1 MRRAALVGTI
11 ISAAI
16 LVLGLMLVPIVGANE
31 GAVPAFQ
38 GDATATAT
46 ADAGA
51 TPTTDGGAAGG
62 TTGGVTD
69 ATATATAGDT
79 TGGGTTGGAAATATE
94 TATAAAAGDTTGG
107 GATTDETA
115 TAGAAGGTTDGTSP
129 GNLPDTGANDGPSAV
144 MLTIAVALL
153 IFGVTAVAT
162 LLARRRGTQA

>member
-16 LVLGLMLVPIVGANE
+16 LVFGLMLVPIVGANQ
-31 GAVPAFQ
+31 GAGPAFQ
-38 GDATATAT
+38 GDTTATATAT
-46 ADAGA
+46 ADEGA
-51 TPTTDGGAAGG
+51 TPTTGGAGG
-62 TTGGVTD
+62 AT
-69 ATATATAGDT
+69 TATATAAADGD
-79 TGGGTTGGAAATATE
+79 TTGGAAATATV

-107 GATTDETA
+107 GATTDMTA
-115 TAGAAGGTTDGTSP
+115 TAGAAGGGTTGGGTTDGTSP
-129 GNLPDTGANDGPSAV
+129 GNLPNTGANDGPSAV

>member
-16 LVLGLMLVPIVGANE
+16 LVFGLMLVPIVGANQ
-31 GAVPAFQ
+31 GAGPAFQ
-38 GDATATAT
+38 GDTTATATAT

-51 TPTTDGGAAGG
+51 TPTTGGAGG
-62 TTGGVTD
+62 ATTV
-69 ATATATAGDT
+69 TATAAADGD
-79 TGGGTTGGAAATATE
+79 TTGGAAATATV
-94 TATAAAAGDTTGG
+94 TATAGAAGGGTTGG

-115 TAGAAGGTTDGTSP
+115 TAGAAGGGTTGGGTTDGTSP
-129 GNLPDTGANDGPSAV
+129 GNLPNTGANNGPSAV

>member
-16 LVLGLMLVPIVGANE
+16 LVFGLMLVPIVGANQ
-31 GAVPAFQ
+31 GAGPAFQ
-38 GDATATAT
+38 GDTTATATAT

-51 TPTTDGGAAGG
+51 TPTTGGAGG
-62 TTGGVTD
+62 ATTV
-69 ATATATAGDT
+69 TATAAADGD
-79 TGGGTTGGAAATATE
+79 TTGGAAATATV

-107 GATTDETA
+107 GATADETA
-115 TAGAAGGTTDGTSP
+115 TAGAAGGGTTGGGTTDGTSP
-129 GNLPDTGANDGPSAV
+129 GNLPNTGANDGPSAV

-153 IFGVTAVAT
+153 IFGATAVAT

>member
-16 LVLGLMLVPIVGANE
+16 LVFGLMLVPIVGANQ
-31 GAVPAFQ
+31 GAGPAFQ
-38 GDATATAT
+38 GDTTATATAT

-51 TPTTDGGAAGG
+51 TPTTGGAGG
-62 TTGGVTD
+62 ATTV
-69 ATATATAGDT
+69 TATAAADGD
-79 TGGGTTGGAAATATE
+79 TTGGAAATATV

-107 GATTDETA
+107 GATADETA
-115 TAGAAGGTTDGTSP
+115 TAGAAGGGTTGGGTTDGTSP
-129 GNLPDTGANDGPSAV
+129 GNLPNTGANNGPSAV